1 MPLKGEGWGRG
12 VSSLVSFG
20 MRHWSVLIGV
30 TVLLTCSL
38 RDLAAAAD
46 KLRGP
51 WPKAAPEAARS
62 DGLET
67 SVTGLAVRGALTA
80 WHQVLSRADGPRSV
94 MYPTASGF
102 LGQAVAKHGMLIGIM
117 MTTDRLLHEWDEQQ
131 CAPRI
136 VKYGISR
143 AYDPVEANDFWW
155 AREAQ

>member
-1 MPLKGEGWGRG
+1 
-12 VSSLVSFG
+12 
-20 MRHWSVLIGV
+20 MRYWVVLIWV
-30 TVLLTCSL
+30 TVLLTCASA
-38 RDLAAAAD
+38 RLAVAND

-51 WPKAAPEAARS
+51 WPQPIAAPSRL
-62 DGLET
+62 DTRET
-67 SVTGLAVRGALTA
+67 SVPGLAVRGALTA
-80 WHQVLSRADGPRSV
+80 WHNVLSRADGPRSV

-131 CAPRI
+131 RVPRI

-155 AREAQ
+155 AQDAE

>member
-1 MPLKGEGWGRG
+1 
-12 VSSLVSFG
+12 
-20 MRHWSVLIGV
+20 MRHWTVLICF
-30 TVLLTCSL
+30 TVFLICT
-38 RDLAAAAD
+38 LAGLAGAAD

-51 WPKAAPEAARS
+51 WPQPAPKTSPA

-67 SVTGLAVRGALTA
+67 SVPGLAVRGALTA
-80 WHQVLSRADGPRSV
+80 WHNVLTRADGPRSV

-131 CAPRI
+131 RAPRI
-136 VKYGISR
+136 VKYGVSR

-155 AREAQ
+155 ARDAE

>member
-1 MPLKGEGWGRG
+1 
-12 VSSLVSFG
+12 
-20 MRHWSVLIGV
+20 MRYWVALIWF
-30 TVLLTCSL
+30 TVLLTCSWAG
-38 RDLAAAAD
+38 LAVAAD

-51 WPKAAPEAARS
+51 WPQPVAQASHA

-67 SVTGLAVRGALTA
+67 SVSGLAVRGALTA
-80 WHQVLSRADGPRSV
+80 WHNVLTRADGPRSV

-131 CAPRI
+131 RAPRI
-136 VKYGISR
+136 VKYGMSR

-155 AREAQ
+155 AQDAE